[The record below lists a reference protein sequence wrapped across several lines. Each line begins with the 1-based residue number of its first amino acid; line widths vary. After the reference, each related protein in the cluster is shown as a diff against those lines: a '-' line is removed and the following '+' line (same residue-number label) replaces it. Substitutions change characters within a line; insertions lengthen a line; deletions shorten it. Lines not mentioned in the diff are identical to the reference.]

1 MATKAEKFRDFLEIA
16 ARLSSVAVIILITA
30 LTADRGLRFE
40 GMSAMALLMF
50 AFFPIGIVIGMV
62 LGWTKPIL
70 GGSITLIC
78 ALIYY
83 TLYVIQNGTI
93 PLGETFY
100 VFPAPGGAFLVKGIA
115 DILIM
120 NQSK

>member
-1 MATKAEKFRDFLEIA
+1 MATNAEKFRNFLEIA

-40 GMSAMALLMF
+40 GMSAMAIVMF
-50 AFFPIGIVIGMV
+50 IFFPVGIVVGMV
-62 LGWTKPIL
+62 LGWTRPIL
-70 GGSITLIC
+70 GGSITIIC

-83 TLYVIQNGTI
+83 TLYIIQNGVI

-100 VFPAPGGAFLVKGIA
+100 VFPAPGGAFLLKGIA
-115 DILIM
+115 DVMIS